1 MNENSYLDQILAMD
15 DVDDRDKLVTLID
28 LVAAGIET
36 TGNAAIFLLYNIISN
51 PSVRKSV
58 YEELDEIVPLGSEIT
73 LETMQHLPYL
83 RACLTESLRLSPV
96 APNIARILEKPFI
109 FQDYYVPAGTLVVC
123 ETWVACLQDSNFD
136 NAKKFIPE
144 RWLYGET
151 KSSPF
156 LAIPFGVGRRMCPGK
171 RLAEQ
176 EIMILTAKLLQNFE
190 MVFTEPVEQV
200 YKFLISP
207 KGPVKVIFKERSS
220 LNT

>member
-1 MNENSYLDQILAMD
+1 
-15 DVDDRDKLVTLID
+15 
-28 LVAAGIET
+28 
-36 TGNAAIFLLYNIISN
+36 
-51 PSVRKSV
+51 
-58 YEELDEIVPLGSEIT
+58 
-73 LETMQHLPYL
+73 
-83 RACLTESLRLSPV
+83 
-96 APNIARILEKPFI
+96 
-109 FQDYYVPAGTLVVC
+109 
-123 ETWVACLQDSNFD
+123 VACLQDSNFD

-176 EIMILTAKLLQNFE
+176 EIMILTTKLLQNFE